1 MLIASRMTAERDVR
15 RRSAASRTR
24 RESSRETLRV
34 VGCTLL
40 SCATVAKD
48 ERVERL
54 RAIPLFSG
62 CSEKQLRFI
71 ATRVEDLD
79 FPSGRVLTEQG
90 RSGGEF
96 FIVLSG
102 EAEVRHD
109 GAVVNTMKAGD
120 HFGEI
125 ALLDNGPRTA
135 TVVARTPMRCLVLSP
150 RQFQDVLHQDAE
162 IAVTLLHAVTHR
174 LRSGSHLPA
183 D

>member
-1 MLIASRMTAERDVR
+1 M
-15 RRSAASRTR
+15 
-24 RESSRETLRV
+24 
-34 VGCTLL
+34 
-40 SCATVAKD
+40 AKD

-54 RAIPLFSG
+54 RAIPLFMA
-62 CSEKQLRFI
+62 CSDKQLQFI
-71 ATRVEDLD
+71 SRSVEDLD
-79 FPSGRVLTEQG
+79 FKAGKVLCQQG

-102 EAEVRHD
+102 EAEVERD
-109 GAVVNTMKAGD
+109 GKVVDSIKVGD

-135 TVVARTPMRCLVLSP
+135 TVTATTDLRCLVLSP

-162 IAVTLLHAVTHR
+162 IAVHMLRDVTKR
-174 LRSGSHLPA
+174 LRAATRTLPA